1 VARAIAFGPAVIAVL
16 LSLTTIA
23 AAVHWGAFVAGG
35 SDSNCYLTEARLFRS
50 GSPVAPVPPDVEATW
65 TNALLSLAPTGFTP
79 SAVKRGALAPI
90 CPPGLGFLMG
100 GASLAAGDRGARAL
114 VPISGALLVWSAF
127 LLGARLSA
135 PWIGSAAAALT
146 LSMPIL
152 LFQLFQPMSDVPAA
166 ACLLVSLACL
176 VNRTVARTLTSGFAA
191 GLAILI
197 RPNLAPAV
205 IPLALLAWSPAGS
218 ESFPR
223 RRLRTLTVFV
233 AGSLPAIAAALC
245 LNQLVYGSP
254 FRSGYGSAAQLF
266 TWAHV
271 GPNVARYPAWLIEIC
286 SPWIVLGLL
295 SPLLVRETPGRAD
308 RVPSRRALCWTIVAV
323 SGVLLAI
330 YLPYSVF
337 DDWTYLRFFLPAVA
351 MLVAAA
357 AAATWSLLRWLHPI
371 VGGIATAI
379 VFSIVTAWS
388 IQTARQHGVFAVWQS
403 EARFVDVASWI
414 DRHTPPG
421 SVVITIW
428 HSGSV
433 RYYAGRTTLLWD
445 VIEPAEFDL
454 VVRKIEARHPVFLL
468 LETWE
473 QSRFTQRFAGATPFA
488 ALDWQPRAQFGRDIA
503 LYDLAARERFHRGE
517 PIPADRVFTTA
528 ERAAFRR

>member
-1 VARAIAFGPAVIAVL
+1 
-16 LSLTTIA
+16 LTTIA

-50 GSPVAPVPPDVEATW
+50 GSPLAPLTPDVETTW
-65 TNALLSLAPTGFTP
+65 ANALLSLAPTGFMP
-79 SAVKRGALAPI
+79 SAVKPGALAPI

-100 GASLAAGDRGARAL
+100 GASFAAGDRGAQAV
-114 VPISGALLVWSAF
+114 VPISGALLMWSAF
-127 LLGARLSA
+127 LLGARLAA
-135 PWIGSAAAALT
+135 PWIGVAAAALT
-146 LSMPIL
+146 LSMPIF

-166 ACLLVSLACL
+166 ACLLISLACL
-176 VNRTVARTLTSGFAA
+176 INRTVARTLTSGLAA

-205 IPLALLAWSPAGS
+205 IPLALLAWSPTVC
-218 ESFPR
+218 ESFPGN
-223 RRLRTLTVFV
+223 RLRTLMLFT
-233 AGSLPAIAAALC
+233 AGSIPAIAAALY
-245 LNQLVYGSP
+245 LNAVVYGSP

-266 TWAHV
+266 TWSHV
-271 GPNVARYPAWLIEIC
+271 GANVARYPAWLIELC

-295 SPLLVRETPGRAD
+295 LPFLTRETSSRIDGM
-308 RVPSRRALCWTIVAV
+308 PSRRALCWTIVGII
-323 SGVLLAI
+323 GVQLAI

-337 DDWTYLRFFLPAVA
+337 DDWTYLRFFLPAVV

-357 AAATWSLLRWLHPI
+357 AAATWSILRWLNSI
-371 VGGIATAI
+371 IRGIAVAA
-379 VFSIVTAWS
+379 VFSIVCAWS
-388 IQTARQHGVFAVWQS
+388 IQTARQHGVFTIWQS
-403 EARFVDVASWI
+403 EARFIDVASWI
-414 DRHTPPG
+414 DRNTPPG
-421 SVVITIW
+421 SIVITIW

-445 VIEPAEFDL
+445 AIEPAEFDA

-473 QSRFTQRFAGATPFA
+473 QSRFMQRFAGATSFA

-517 PIPADRVFTTA
+517 PTPADRVFTTA